1 MLNTLDRDKRLYQ
14 RLVKKYGEN
23 AINSA
28 INEMK
33 RESKR
38 QMLRESKN
46 NSSRIR
52 HNRNFNVILTD

>member
-14 RLVKKYGEN
+14 RLVKKYGEA
-23 AINSA
+23 AIISA

-46 NSSRIR
+46 NSTRIR